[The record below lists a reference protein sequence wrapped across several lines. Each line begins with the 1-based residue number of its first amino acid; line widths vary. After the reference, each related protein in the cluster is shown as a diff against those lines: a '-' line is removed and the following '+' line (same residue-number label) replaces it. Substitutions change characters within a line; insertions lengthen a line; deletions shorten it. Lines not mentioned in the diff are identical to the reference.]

1 MSKKLNKRDAPSVKS
16 NHMVLFSL
24 ITGIIKEKIEHWLLQ
39 INDET
44 VLPPDIVAFNFG
56 LFESENE
63 YCIYMIGSR
72 FYDEFDD
79 DWACDIDFEPNRKY
93 LMLTSESIQNMSWE
107 KILYEVKNV
116 ISSFITANACKL
128 PLFVGKI
135 ITIGFDD
142 GDLVR
147 IQ

>member
-1 MSKKLNKRDAPSVKS
+1 MN
-16 NHMVLFSL
+16 NE
-24 ITGIIKEKIEHWLLQ
+24 IKEKIEHWIRQ

-44 VLPPDIVAFNFG
+44 VLPPDIIAFNFG
-56 LFESENE
+56 LFESEGG
-63 YCIYMIGSR
+63 YCIYMTGSK

-93 LMLTSESIQNMSWE
+93 LMLTSVSIQNMSWE
-107 KILYEVKNV
+107 QILYEVRNV
-116 ISSFITANACKL
+116 ISSFITANADKL

-135 ITIGFDD
+135 VTIGFDD

>member
-1 MSKKLNKRDAPSVKS
+1 MN
-16 NHMVLFSL
+16 NE
-24 ITGIIKEKIEHWLLQ
+24 IKEKIEHWLLQ

-44 VLPPDIVAFNFG
+44 VLPPDIIAFNFG
-56 LFESENE
+56 LFESENG

-93 LMLTSESIQNMSWE
+93 LMLTSESIQNLSWE